1 MALMLSPQMMVSV
14 TCPME
19 VTEAVAHSRAK
30 STIRGV
36 LTWGSTALGSLAL
49 SMSVCWLSHQTQPSF
64 DQTANFLT
72 HYIHFPH
79 SFHQF
84 RLSNDLPWRWFV
96 SDCLGYKPRIL

>member
-1 MALMLSPQMMVSV
+1 MALILSPQMMVSV

-49 SMSVCWLSHQTQPSF
+49 SMSVCWLSLLVVDLATCDLLAVAARVFAF
-64 DQTANFLT
+64 DNAGLVDMVFHFVWRLCLFLE
-72 HYIHFPH
+72 
-79 SFHQF
+79 S
-84 RLSNDLPWRWFV
+84 DLRCK
-96 SDCLGYKPRIL
+96 DK